1 MNKRVWLFGS
11 LTALV
16 ACLAA
21 AEACVLDRGGTCE
34 EPGGCVRG
42 AVGNAGPG
50 GGGLGGGQAARCEG
64 HADCEDWNPCTIDT
78 CDAAGV
84 CRTADVGTGE
94 VVGGTSCTP
103 LVCDGGGPVEQAQP
117 AGTPCDGGGVCDG
130 AGACQ
135 PPLALGGGC
144 DVDAQCESG
153 FCVEGACCMYA
164 CDGECAMCNPVTF
177 DDCAF
182 HSTGEHD
189 PECGDNTECV
199 GGQCKPAN

>member
-50 GGGLGGGQAARCEG
+50 GAGLGGGQAASCEG

-78 CDAAGV
+78 CDVAGV
-84 CRTADVGTGE
+84 CRTVDVGTGE
-94 VVGGTSCTP
+94 VVGGTSCMP

-117 AGTPCDGGGVCDG
+117 AGTPCDGGGV
-130 AGACQ
+130 
-135 PPLALGGGC
+135 
-144 DVDAQCESG
+144 
-153 FCVEGACCMYA
+153 
-164 CDGECAMCNPVTF
+164 
-177 DDCAF
+177 
-182 HSTGEHD
+182 H
-189 PECGDNTECV
+189 CGDTCV
-199 GGQCKPAN
+199 DITTDVHNCGDCGPGRVLHGRDRRVTRALADREVRFRLLGVGAELLAFADE